1 MTPRERQAWSW
12 HAVDQVLLSAAIAFV
27 VLSLVY
33 GLVLLVAS
41 RRAPRHRGGAAD
53 PGGMFFV
60 FVLPCLDEGRV
71 IATSVR
77 RLLAVPGDDY
87 AVLVVDDASTDDT
100 VAAVEAIGD
109 PRVWV
114 YRRTLPEAR
123 QGKGE
128 ALNAGL
134 RHLVTGRLRDA
145 DPERTVV
152 VVVDADGRLEPQA
165 LAEVTPYFADP
176 QVAAVQVGVRI
187 NNRATS
193 LLARM
198 QDMEFVI
205 FTEVFQRG
213 RRHLHSVGLG
223 GNGQFMRL
231 SALQSLGEAP
241 WSRSLTED
249 LDLAVRLMALGWRN
263 EFCHTASVHQQG
275 VTQLRRLVRQRSRW
289 FQGHLMSIR
298 LVPGVLRDVPGRAAP
313 DLVYHLTGPV
323 LLLMASCLTGSF
335 LVSALASV
343 VYAFS
348 GDGAGADQAGWW
360 LLSTYLL
367 SFGPALAYSTVYW
380 RRERAAGPSLLR
392 CWWWAHLYV
401 GYGLMWYAAGWSAV
415 VRIVRGQHGWAKTA
429 REVEAPEVE
438 APEVEALPAGAP
450 GGR

>member
-1 MTPRERQAWSW
+1 VTPRERAAWSW
-12 HAVDQVLLSAAIAFV
+12 HTVDQVMLSAAVAFV
-27 VLSLVY
+27 ALSLLY

-41 RRAPRHRGGAAD
+41 RRAPRQRGGAAA
-53 PGGMFFV
+53 PGDLFFV

-71 IATSVR
+71 IANSVR

-100 VAAVEAIGD
+100 VAAVEAVDD

-134 RHLVTGRLRDA
+134 RHLAAGRLRDA

-176 QVAAVQVGVRI
+176 EVAAVQVGVRI
-187 NNRATS
+187 NNRSAS

-198 QDMEFVI
+198 QDMEFVV

-213 RRHLHSVGLG
+213 RRHLRSVGLG

-231 SALQSLGEAP
+231 SALQSLGPEP

-249 LDLAVRLMALGWRN
+249 LDLAVRLMTLGWRN

-275 VTQLRRLVRQRSRW
+275 VTQLGRLVRQRSRW

-298 LVPGVLRDVPGRAAP
+298 LVPTVLRDVPGRAAP

-335 LVSALASV
+335 LVSAAAAV
-343 VYAFS
+343 VYAVT
-348 GDGAGADQAGWW
+348 GDGSGADLAGWW

-380 RRERAAGPSLLR
+380 RRERAEGVSLPR
-392 CWWWAHLYV
+392 CWGWAHLYV
-401 GYGLMWYAAGWSAV
+401 LYGLMWYAAGWRAV
-415 VRIVRGQHGWAKTA
+415 GRVLRGRHGWAKTA
-429 REVEAPEVE
+429 RDVEAPEV
-438 APEVEALPAGAP
+438 VALPAGAP